1 MDSVHKKHKK
11 PQQGKGKRIKRTE
24 QLLKRQRDKTW
35 LETHIWHA
43 KRMKMESIW
52 GYRLAIEP
60 TEKSFRPS
68 HRASVHGSIL
78 HDASYFALIEL
89 KGPED
94 IIRAVLDSCC
104 DCQGPSVGAKRSL
117 SGARACDTH
126 IYRYGTYPFNLIAPA
141 TVLWRPTCPFNEDPV
156 GWLFQKPSDAAQPA
170 SEEATSKRKRKGK
183 KKASDQNVDSKWP
196 PNRTVWI
203 RVHPAVTSEVH
214 VALRTAASFAL
225 DTLGKIT
232 GRPECKVD
240 IADLRGGVNVFEIMG
255 PKSSQVIKGALKPV
269 QHKWRGDFNKF
280 WQALDQVQTTG
291 SLPRGMVIGFTVQDP
306 RLDFPPKNTKVDLQS
321 EGPSISSTPV
331 FPTAALA
338 QSEIWEDSVRNKLHK
353 PVYKKKDIDQRRSQ
367 NLVPGTKLQPTAKDN
382 TIPVLLIQRSIE
394 SASSSTVSSSTH
406 TSGSPSLHGWTLVIP
421 AGWAM
426 TFLSSLTHTGTR
438 VGGQRERQTQAFEGG
453 CANFPRDYPCTDAY
467 NEHADVR
474 EEMEE
479 SAWERKPPAK
489 RVNYEKLDTRS
500 PWRADWEVV
509 LGLED
514 PPSPETDF
522 ISAQRETPV
531 PPTEQAAEKKV
542 RPWLLRGA
550 GVPAMLQNLSSMFNP
565 GAGLL
570 DFINQARVKRGLD
583 PLKTGTRTDELWQSA
598 LITVRVILCG
608 RGNPED
614 LAMIYALDDA
624 EAKKWHDAE
633 ARRQQGATSL
643 LDEGEDDTQSS
654 TSLPAPKSIIGY
666 VTTGHYSLARGT
678 GHAVGAIPVRQLFE
692 LWQQAERLHT
702 GSSWLVKIRDRGDNI
717 CRVARIE
724 MLAD

>member
-1 MDSVHKKHKK
+1 MTWLGQIFDL
-11 PQQGKGKRIKRTE
+11 G
-24 QLLKRQRDKTW
+24 DKTW

-43 KRMKMESIW
+43 KRMKMEN
-52 GYRLAIEP
+52 
-60 TEKSFRPS
+60 
-68 HRASVHGSIL
+68 IL
-78 HDASYFALIEL
+78 TRI
-89 KGPED
+89 
-94 IIRAVLDSCC
+94 
-104 DCQGPSVGAKRSL
+104 
-117 SGARACDTH
+117 
-126 IYRYGTYPFNLIAPA
+126 
-141 TVLWRPTCPFNEDPV
+141 LWRPTCPFNEDPV
-156 GWLFQKPSDAAQPA
+156 GSLFQKPSDAAQPA

-291 SLPRGMVIGFTVQDP
+291 SLPRGMVIGFAVQDP
-306 RLDFPPKNTKVDLQS
+306 RLD
-321 EGPSISSTPV
+321 
-331 FPTAALA
+331 
-338 QSEIWEDSVRNKLHK
+338 
-353 PVYKKKDIDQRRSQ
+353 
-367 NLVPGTKLQPTAKDN
+367 
-382 TIPVLLIQRSIE
+382 
-394 SASSSTVSSSTH
+394 
-406 TSGSPSLHGWTLVIP
+406 
-421 AGWAM
+421 
-426 TFLSSLTHTGTR
+426 
-438 VGGQRERQTQAFEGG
+438 
-453 CANFPRDYPCTDAY
+453 
-467 NEHADVR
+467 
-474 EEMEE
+474 
-479 SAWERKPPAK
+479 
-489 RVNYEKLDTRS
+489 

-542 RPWLLRGA
+542 RPWLLRGV

-724 MLAD
+724 MLGD